1 MRKIKVYLN
10 LIRQQILN
18 IQIKLKKQLNQ
29 EKEKK
34 LLFKKNQLK
43 SNKNQK
49 MENFYKKRDLL
60 HNHI

>member
-49 MENFYKKRDLL
+49 MENFQKKRDLL